1 MSTETNPWAS
11 VDESVFSPAG
21 LTREDVRPDVDGLD
35 YDGIEYSVSG
45 LRIVGRF
52 ARITPTKNGAFVAVW
67 RRAADGG
74 TRPFDV
80 ADPFDAFTIAV
91 REGTS
96 FGLFVFSKA
105 ALVGHGLVSADR
117 SGAVSDDGS
126 GDGDGVRTRT
136 RTRTSVGKRGFRL
149 YAPWVAPSSRQAER
163 SQAQQAPHFLDLTAG
178 PASSADVSRLFA
190 A

>member
-1 MSTETNPWAS
+1 VSTEADPWAS
-11 VDESVFSPAG
+11 VDECVFSPAG

-35 YDGIEYSVSG
+35 YDGIEYTVSG

-74 TRPFDV
+74 TRPFEV

-91 REGTS
+91 REGAS
-96 FGLFVFSKA
+96 FGLFVFPKA
-105 ALVGHGLVSADR
+105 ALVGYGVVSAGR
-117 SGAVSDDGS
+117 SGAVPDDGG
-126 GDGDGVRTRT
+126 GDGTRL
-136 RTRTSVGKRGFRL
+136 RTSIGKRGFRL